1 MTKNQRRLCLSAGKH
16 LPERRT
22 CRGPNSRR
30 LCSKSEEHMKKVI
43 SAGHICLDIT
53 PVFPAGKQ
61 VDRISSLLVPGKLI
75 QMEAADVHTG
85 GSVANTGLALK
96 LLGCN
101 VTLLG
106 KVGDDAFG
114 MMIRNILSRYGADGL
129 LVDPES
135 STSYSVVLAVP
146 GMDRIFLHSPGAN
159 DTFTGTDIPDDV
171 LKDAALFHFGY
182 PPLMKRTWE
191 NDGEEL
197 VLLFRRVKEKGIAT
211 SLDLAAV
218 DPRSPAGRA
227 DWEKILSGVLPW
239 VDFFEPSFEELCW
252 MLDRERYERLAS
264 AGGDMTDRLDME
276 AEALPLADKL
286 VSMGC
291 RIVVIKCGI
300 SGMLLRTAGRKTV
313 AGTGTRLELSAD
325 GWCDQLIFQPSF
337 RADIVRS
344 ATGAGDTSIAAF
356 LAAVLSG
363 RDPSSCIALASAEG
377 ACCVTAYDALSG
389 LKPLDELE
397 ERIRRGW

>member
-1 MTKNQRRLCLSAGKH
+1 
-16 LPERRT
+16 
-22 CRGPNSRR
+22 
-30 LCSKSEEHMKKVI
+30 MKKVI

-61 VDRISSLLVPGKLI
+61 YDQISSLLVPGKLI
-75 QMEAADVHTG
+75 QTEAADVHTG

-96 LLGCN
+96 LLGCD

-114 MMIRNILSRYGADGL
+114 MMIRNILARYGAGGL

-146 GMDRIFLHSPGAN
+146 GMDRVFLHHPGAN
-159 DTFTGTDIPDDV
+159 DTFTGADIPDEA
-171 LKDAALFHFGY
+171 LENAALFHFGY
-182 PPLMKRTWE
+182 PPLMKHTWE
-191 NDGEEL
+191 NDGAEL
-197 VLLFRRVKEKGIAT
+197 VSLFRRIKEKGIAT

-218 DPRSPAGRA
+218 DPYSPAGHA

-239 VDFFEPSFEELCW
+239 VDFFVPSFEELCW
-252 MLDRERYERLAS
+252 MLDRERYDRLAS
-264 AGGDMTDRLDME
+264 SGGDLTDGLDME

-286 VSMGC
+286 LSMGC
-291 RIVVIKCGI
+291 RIVMIKCGT
-300 SGMLLRTAGRKTV
+300 SGMLLRTADREKLAGVGSALELDAAGWCGRKV
-313 AGTGTRLELSAD
+313 
-325 GWCDQLIFQPSF
+325 FQPCF

-397 ERIRRGW
+397 ERIRKGW

>member
-1 MTKNQRRLCLSAGKH
+1 
-16 LPERRT
+16 
-22 CRGPNSRR
+22 
-30 LCSKSEEHMKKVI
+30 MKKII

-53 PVFPAGKQ
+53 PVFPSGKRY
-61 VDRISSLLVPGKLI
+61 DRLSSLLIPGRLV
-75 QMEAADVHTG
+75 QVEAADVHTG

-101 VTLLG
+101 VSLFG
-106 KVGDDAFG
+106 KIGDDSIGA
-114 MMIRNILSRYGADGL
+114 MIQSILARYGAGGL

-146 GMDRIFLHSPGAN
+146 GLDRVFLHNPGAN
-159 DTFTGTDIPDDV
+159 DTFTGADIPEEA
-171 LKDAALFHFGY
+171 LEDAVLFHFGY
-182 PPLMKRTWE
+182 PPLMKHMWE

-197 VLLFRRVKEKGIAT
+197 IAVFRHMKQKGIAT

-218 DPRSPAGRA
+218 DPNAPVGGA
-227 DWEKILSGVLPW
+227 DWIRILSGVLPY
-239 VDFFEPSFEELCW
+239 VDFFVPSFDELCW
-252 MLDRERYERLAS
+252 ILDRERYNRLT
-264 AGGDMTDRLDME
+264 AGDKDITDCLDIA
-276 AEALPLADKL
+276 AEALPLAEKL
-286 VSMGC
+286 IGMGG
-291 RIVVIKCGI
+291 RVIVIKCGT
-300 SGMLLRTAGRKTV
+300 SGMLLRSSDRTSVSGI
-313 AGTGTRLELSAD
+313 GTRLDLDREAWSNRTVL
-325 GWCDQLIFQPSF
+325 QPCF
-337 RADIVRS
+337 KADIVRS

-363 RDPSSCIALASAEG
+363 RQPADCLALASAEG